1 MTVNAGFELWDR
13 KTRNLVL
20 EFDRL
25 DEAVVALRDYVTRNG
40 RDSVDGLSLVAVS
53 DNGEV
58 SMTLSEDEQLL
69 DLVSAAAATGS

>member
-1 MTVNAGFELWDR
+1 
-13 KTRNLVL
+13 
-20 EFDRL
+20 
-25 DEAVVALRDYVTRNG
+25 
-40 RDSVDGLSLVAVS
+40 VS